1 MRILLVED
9 YGPLRLSI
17 AERLRE
23 AGYIV
28 DHTADGREGLWFAK
42 ENQYSLAILD
52 LMLPGVHGLDILREI
67 RQSGKETAVLITT
80 AKDGINDRVAGLDA
94 GADDYLVKPF
104 ALEELMARVRALV
117 RRSHGVKD
125 AILRVGDLEVDTKR
139 RSARRAEEEIELTSK
154 EFALLELLAL
164 RTGEVVKR
172 SDVWEQLYDFN
183 QDIESNVV
191 DVYIAHL
198 RKKLE
203 KPGLSKLI
211 HTRRGE
217 GYILEERAS

>member
-9 YGPLRLSI
+9 YGPLRLSV

-42 ENQYSLAILD
+42 ENHYSLAILD

-67 RQSGKETAVLITT
+67 RQSKKETAVLITT
-80 AKDGINDRVAGLDA
+80 AKDGINDRVQGLDA

-117 RRSHGVKD
+117 RRNHGAKD
-125 AILRVGDLEVDTKR
+125 AVLRIGDLKVDTKR
-139 RSARRAEEEIELTSK
+139 RSASRAGEEVELTSK
-154 EFALLELLAL
+154 EFGLLELLAL
-164 RTGEVVKR
+164 RTGEVVRR

-191 DVYIAHL
+191 DVYVAHL

-203 KPGLSKLI
+203 KPGLKKLI

-217 GYILEERAS
+217 GYILEERD

>member
-17 AERLRE
+17 AEKLKDS
-23 AGYIV
+23 GFIV
-28 DHTADGREGLWFAK
+28 DHTADGKEGMWYARENKYA
-42 ENQYSLAILD
+42 LAILD
-52 LMLPGVHGLDILREI
+52 LMLPGAHGLEILKVVRETNP
-67 RQSGKETAVLITT
+67 ETSVLIIT
-80 AKDGINDRVAGLDA
+80 AKDGINDRVQGLDS

-117 RRSHGVKD
+117 RRSHNIKD
-125 AILRVGDLEVDTKR
+125 STIRIGDLEVNTRR
-139 RSARRAEEEIELTSK
+139 RSAARAGDEIELTSK

-164 RTGEVVKR
+164 RQGEVVRR

-203 KPGLSKLI
+203 KPGLPKLI

-217 GYILEERAS
+217 GYILEERT

>member
-17 AERLRE
+17 AEKLRDS
-23 AGYIV
+23 GFIV
-28 DHTADGREGLWFAK
+28 DHTADGKEGIWFAK
-42 ENQYSLAILD
+42 ENHYSLAILD
-52 LMLPGVHGLDILREI
+52 LMLPGAHGFEILKEI
-67 RQSGKETAVLITT
+67 RQSKRETSVLIIT
-80 AKDGINDRVAGLDA
+80 AKDGINDRVQGLDA

-125 AILRVGDLEVDTKR
+125 AKLRVGDLEVDTRR
-139 RSARRAEEEIELTSK
+139 RSATRGGVEIELTSK
-154 EFALLELLAL
+154 EFALLELLTL
-164 RTGEVVKR
+164 RNGEVVRR

-217 GYILEERAS
+217 GYILEERH